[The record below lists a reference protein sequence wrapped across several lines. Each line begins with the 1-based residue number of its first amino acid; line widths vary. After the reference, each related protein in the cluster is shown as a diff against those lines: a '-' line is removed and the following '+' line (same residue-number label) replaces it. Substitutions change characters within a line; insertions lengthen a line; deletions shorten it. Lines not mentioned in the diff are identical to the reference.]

1 MPTPCPTVMDKP
13 TGPTG
18 ILSSTRKPTTPG
30 GKKPSAKPGRLQ
42 APGRSM
48 GAMKGGR

>member
-1 MPTPCPTVMDKP
+1 MDKP

-18 ILSSTRKPTTPG
+18 ILSSARKPTTPG
-30 GKKPSAKPGRLQ
+30 GKKPPAKPGRLQ

>member
-1 MPTPCPTVMDKP
+1 MDKP

-18 ILSSTRKPTTPG
+18 ILKSNRPKTRPG
-30 GKKPSAKPGRLQ
+30 GQKPPAKPGRLQ